1 MQGSKRMS
9 MVVVILQCVMYIMI
23 ACKSMISMLM
33 IGGWLVEYVAAD
45 GPGERTVLGPVTAG
59 EKVD

>member
-1 MQGSKRMS
+1 MS
-9 MVVVILQCVMYIMI
+9 MVVVTLQCVMYIMI